1 MSSISIRVFIVDD
14 HPLVRE
20 WLANLLRLEKD
31 IEVCGE
37 AEEPATAL
45 RAMIANP
52 PDIAVVDLSL
62 KRGSGLALIKDLHAH
77 VPDTRVLVLS
87 MHEEV
92 GDVERALRAG
102 ALGYVMKRESTGQ
115 IVTAIRQVHSGKVY
129 ADAHVLSQLAER
141 MIGRPTPAAPNISEE
156 LSDRELDVF
165 RRLGQG
171 HATRRIAEDLG
182 VSQKTV
188 QAYCARIKA
197 KLNLPDGAQLVREA
211 VRWTE
216 QRRDVPGG
224 V

>member
-1 MSSISIRVFIVDD
+1 MNPKAITVFIVDD

-20 WLANLLRLEKD
+20 WLANLLRLEPD
-31 IEVCGE
+31 IEVTGA

-45 RAMIANP
+45 SAMIARP
-52 PDIAVVDLSL
+52 PNVAVVDLSL
-62 KRGSGLALIKDLHAH
+62 KRGSGLSLIKDLQASLPS
-77 VPDTRVLVLS
+77 VRIVVLS

-92 GDVERALRAG
+92 SDVERSLRAG

-115 IVTAIRQVHSGKVY
+115 IVTAIRHVHAGRVY
-129 ADAHVLSQLAER
+129 ADQNVLAQLAGR
-141 MIGRPTPAAPNISEE
+141 MIGRLTDASTDVAES

-171 HATRRIAEDLG
+171 QATRLIAEDLG

-197 KLNLPDGAQLVREA
+197 KLALPDGAQLVREA
-211 VRWTE
+211 VRWVE
-216 QRRDVPGG
+216 QQRAGG
-224 V
+224 T

>member
-1 MSSISIRVFIVDD
+1 MSGSPIRVFIVDD

-20 WLANLLRLEKD
+20 WLGNLLRLEDD
-31 IEVCGE
+31 IQVCGE
-37 AEEPATAL
+37 AEEPPTAL
-45 RAMIANP
+45 RAMIASP
-52 PDIAVVDLSL
+52 PDVAVVDLSL
-62 KRGSGLALIKDLHAH
+62 KRGSGQTLIKDLQAQ
-77 VPDTRVLVLS
+77 VPSTRILVLS
-87 MHEEV
+87 MHEEIS
-92 GDVERALRAG
+92 DVERALRAG

-115 IVTAIRQVHSGKVY
+115 IVTAIRQVHAGRIY
-129 ADAHVLSQLAER
+129 ADPHVLALLTER
-141 MIGRPTPAAPNISEE
+141 MIGRPIGSPTNIAEA

-197 KLNLPDGAQLVREA
+197 KLVLPDGSQLVREA

-216 QRRDVPGG
+216 QDRAN
-224 V
+224 